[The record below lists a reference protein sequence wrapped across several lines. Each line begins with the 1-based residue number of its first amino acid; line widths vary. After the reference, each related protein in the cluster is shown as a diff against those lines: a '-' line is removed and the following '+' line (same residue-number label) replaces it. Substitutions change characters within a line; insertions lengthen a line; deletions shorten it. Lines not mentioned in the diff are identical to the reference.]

1 VATDYNIEHWTS
13 ARTLVGGSKDDAVS
27 IRVDDRSATRQA
39 VITHLKKEGYRLLER
54 SAWGA
59 MRPKH
64 SLTASNWDYRD
75 IVLHH
80 AGHSYSCAVSEQGAI
95 EQMKRVQSYDMGAQS
110 FDDVGYHYAVSC
122 LGEVIEGR
130 DIRFT
135 GSHVK
140 GDNTGKLGIV
150 LLENLA
156 EAGEAWQQEY
166 NRKSLWQKF
175 KGAMDIAKDAVAFDH
190 SMPTKSQID
199 ALSTLIATL
208 KEFFNIT
215 ALGGHREYQLLAPGN
230 EGRACPGKFGMQVVE
245 AMRAKF
251 SLGAPSK

>member
-13 ARTLVGGSKDDAVS
+13 ACTMVGSSKDDAVS
-27 IRVDDRSATRQA
+27 IKVDDRSATRQA
-39 VITHLKKEGYRLLER
+39 VITQLKQKGYTLRER
-54 SAWGA
+54 SSWGA
-59 MRPKH
+59 MPPKNT
-64 SLTASNWDYRD
+64 LTPSHWDYRD
-75 IVLHH
+75 IVIHH
-80 AGHSYSCAVSEQGAI
+80 AGHSYSCAVDEHGAI
-95 EQMKRVQSYDMGAQS
+95 EQMKKVQSYDMGERS

-122 LGEVIEGR
+122 PGEVIEAR

-135 GSHVK
+135 GPHVK

-166 NRKSLWQKF
+166 SRKSLWQKF
-175 KGAMDIAKDAVAFDH
+175 KGSMDIARDAVAFDH
-190 SMPTKSQID
+190 AMPTKAQID
-199 ALSTLIATL
+199 ALSALIATL

-230 EGRACPGKFGMQVVE
+230 EGRACPGEYGMQVVE
-245 AMRAKF
+245 EMRAKF
-251 SLGAPSK
+251 VLRAPSK